1 MRMRMTI
8 GIVLAGGLALALLA
22 LPARAPCVHDSGEP
36 ITAAR
41 PGLLARPRCRRLRLR
56 GGADAA
62 VHDRYDFAALS
73 ASTPSGE
80 SDIGKWS
87 YESSVGPSSAGPA
100 EGRSS
105 EDSSTGLGIHGRN
118 WSHVKALGIPI
129 FEVPELKKVAKEA
142 KLLRHAA
149 GERV

>member
-1 MRMRMTI
+1 MRTYFSTTI
-8 GIVLAGGLALALLA
+8 LAGALAVAQLA
-22 LPARAPCVHDSGEP
+22 LPARAPCVHESGAP
-36 ITAAR
+36 TAAAC
-41 PGLLARPRCRRLRLR
+41 PGLLARHRCWRLRLR
-56 GGADAA
+56 GGAGD
-62 VHDRYDFAALS
+62 DLRERYDFAALS

-80 SDIGKWS
+80 SDMGKWS

-129 FEVPELKKVAKEA
+129 FEIPALKKVAKEA